1 MRISAAAVW
10 EDGGIKIN
18 PGNAGAKEIQRIF
31 RAPASYRLKECR
43 MCDPDEALVLQSQ
56 NGDPEA
62 FAELVSKHQRMIHS
76 LTYRMTG
83 SLADAEDLAQETF
96 INAYRQIGSYRGT
109 SKFSTWLY
117 RIAINACL
125 TWRRRE
131 TLRVEATAN
140 WIETNGAPQAT
151 GEGAASA
158 SGWSG
163 RMHEALLKLPAKQR
177 AAIMLTLH
185 DGLNHAEAAEVLSC
199 SEATVSWRVF
209 AARRKLKRWLAA
221 GGERE

>member
-1 MRISAAAVW
+1 
-10 EDGGIKIN
+10 
-18 PGNAGAKEIQRIF
+18 
-31 RAPASYRLKECR
+31 
-43 MCDPDEALVLQSQ
+43 MCDPDETLVLQSQ
-56 NGDPEA
+56 NGDPAA
-62 FAELVSKHQRMIHS
+62 FAELIRKHQRMIHS

-96 INAYRQIGSYRGT
+96 LHAYRHIGSYRGT

-125 TWRRRE
+125 SWRRRE
-131 TLRVEATAN
+131 TLRVEASAN
-140 WIETNGAPQAT
+140 WVETNGAPHALGEDTQAGNELT
-151 GEGAASA
+151 
-158 SGWSG
+158 G

-185 DGLNHAEAAEVLSC
+185 DGMNHAEAAEVLNC
-199 SEATVSWRVF
+199 SETTISWRVF